1 MSTLEERKRRGGEL
15 IKRYRPISGDDPYA
29 CAADAIAD
37 ILLFVSQS
45 ESETTQ
51 LLQSA
56 EVEYRNAAEG
66 ETFLSEG

>member
-1 MSTLEERKRRGGEL
+1 MSTLEERKRRGEEL

-29 CAADAIAD
+29 CASDAIAD
-37 ILLFVSQS
+37 ILLFVSQN

-66 ETFLSEG
+66 EAFLSEG